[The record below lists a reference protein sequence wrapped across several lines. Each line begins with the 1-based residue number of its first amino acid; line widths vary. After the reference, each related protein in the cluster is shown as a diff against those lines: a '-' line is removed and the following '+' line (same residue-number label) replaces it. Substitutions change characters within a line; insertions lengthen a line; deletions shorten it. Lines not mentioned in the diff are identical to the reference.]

1 MVLGQISP
9 NSRRVTKLYTHEA
22 SSVPRVRS
30 IESEES
36 PRLPKASPS
45 LSVKGSVE
53 AVWSQGNSALLDLP
67 EASSTELV
75 PSAPPDSGIRPSPG
89 GAAPSGRLA
98 RVASPFVEMD
108 PQKTL
113 TDRDLVERSKKG
125 DQKAFG
131 ELVRRHHPRIQRL
144 AIHMVRD
151 RALAEDIAQE
161 AFLRAFKAL
170 DRFDGRS
177 EPYTWI
183 YRIAVNLSLNAIRS
197 RKSSRISGE
206 DDDARLDAIR
216 SDRPDGQDP
225 QSQSVERQQYLVLCE
240 GIDALSETLR
250 TTLVLVCI
258 DGVSHEDA
266 ATILGAPEGT
276 IAWRVHEARRKL
288 KDFMESR
295 GFGAETPSEALRG
308 AQK

>member
-1 MVLGQISP
+1 MAKGSAP
-9 NSRRVTKLYTHEA
+9 
-22 SSVPRVRS
+22 
-30 IESEES
+30 
-36 PRLPKASPS
+36 
-45 LSVKGSVE
+45 LSVKASVE
-53 AVWSQGNSALLDLP
+53 AVWSHEISSDLG
-67 EASSTELV
+67 
-75 PSAPPDSGIRPSPG
+75 PSGQSPTGREPPKTPATPVAPPATRSGSAGPVLRR
-89 GAAPSGRLA
+89 A
-98 RVASPFVEMD
+98 VSPFDEMES
-108 PQKTL
+108 QKPL
-113 TDRDLVERSKKG
+113 TDRDLVERAKKG

-131 ELVRRHHPRIQRL
+131 LLVRRHQPRIQRL

-161 AFLRAFKAL
+161 AFLRAYKAL

-197 RKSSRISGE
+197 RKSSRLSGE

-225 QSQSVERQQYLVLCE
+225 QSQTSERQQYLALCE

-295 GFGAETPSEALRG
+295 GFGAEPASEALRG
-308 AQK
+308 ANK